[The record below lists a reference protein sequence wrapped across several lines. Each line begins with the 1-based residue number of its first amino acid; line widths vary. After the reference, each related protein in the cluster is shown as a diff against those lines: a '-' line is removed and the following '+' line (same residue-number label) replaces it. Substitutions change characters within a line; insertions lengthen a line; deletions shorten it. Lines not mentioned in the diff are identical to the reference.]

1 MENNVILEKSYSF
14 ALNALK
20 AVKILNRTPENY
32 VLVKQFIRAAASVG
46 SNVEESQGGESK
58 KDFIHKL
65 NISYKEAR
73 ECKFWIRLIRDS
85 QLTCKNDIDMYN
97 KLFDD
102 ADELCKILYKIIESS
117 K

>member
-1 MENNVILEKSYSF
+1 MKQNIIVDKNYDF
-14 ALNALK
+14 ALKVLR
-20 AVKILNRTPENY
+20 AVRVLNKSVENY
-32 VLVKQFIRAAASVG
+32 ILIKQFVRAAASVG

-58 KDFIHKL
+58 KDFVHKL

-85 QLTCKNDIDMYN
+85 QLTRKNDIDLYN
-97 KLFDD
+97 QLFND

-117 K
+117 Q